1 MGKKLGLD
9 KQYAN
14 IGKGYLQYPVINSVK
29 PKPKPSKLTAGGE
42 MNQMNIKGYMGG
54 GMMKKYSKGMSYK
67 DVAPYGGKYAKIKN
81 DMRDKA
87 SENVKRLTTQSSAY
101 DPETRYLVGE
111 RRRRNSTTRTVRK
124 TTDQVN
130 LREAANKLK
139 EEVGPGFNV
148 SINTKSDLIRK
159 RLIRP
164 NKKMARKMGG
174 GMMQGYGAARTSGM
188 GLQDESLMPGKMVRA
203 KNGKMLS
210 AKQKK
215 IARMAPPPDKITGA
229 DFKAMKAK
237 NGKMVKARFGDFM
250 NTFIADDKRSV
261 AGKSGGAD
269 SGTAGEIRSRLGKSD
284 VVEKKKFKNY
294 IKKKVEQGKTVIKKT
309 KETVKKTGK
318 ILAIPF
324 KKIDEVAKKNIEE
337 NGPVRI
343 YRPRTAVKRYSKGGG
358 MDMGAKKSLT
368 FRQQLTK
375 ARADNT
381 RPEDAEKSLTF
392 RQQLAKA
399 RAEGTVEKSK
409 TSKYLKKRA
418 MGDKLNAL
426 LKTIK

>member
-9 KQYAN
+9 EAYKN
-14 IGKGYLQYPVINSVK
+14 LNLTTGVHKNSILNKINLSK
-29 PKPKPSKLTAGGE
+29 STSMKAYDSTKMLTNSIALGIKKPSKLTLGKKVLNIGKKVLGRTPVGRAVNLAVNVGSGIGIGYSYAKNKFKGKSETKVDKKSAGGE

-54 GMMKKYSKGMSYK
+54 G
-67 DVAPYGGKYAKIKN
+67 
-81 DMRDKA
+81 A
-87 SENVKRLTTQSSAY
+87 SR
-101 DPETRYLVGE
+101 
-111 RRRRNSTTRTVRK
+111 
-124 TTDQVN
+124 
-130 LREAANKLK
+130 
-139 EEVGPGFNV
+139 
-148 SINTKSDLIRK
+148 
-159 RLIRP
+159 
-164 NKKMARKMGG
+164 
-174 GMMQGYGAARTSGM
+174 GYGAARTSGM

-215 IARMAPPPDKITGA
+215 IARMAPPRNKITGA

-381 RPEDAEKSLTF
+381 RPEDAEKSLT
-392 RQQLAKA
+392 LDN
-399 RAEGTVEKSK
+399 S
-409 TSKYLKKRA
+409 
-418 MGDKLNAL
+418 
-426 LKTIK
+426 